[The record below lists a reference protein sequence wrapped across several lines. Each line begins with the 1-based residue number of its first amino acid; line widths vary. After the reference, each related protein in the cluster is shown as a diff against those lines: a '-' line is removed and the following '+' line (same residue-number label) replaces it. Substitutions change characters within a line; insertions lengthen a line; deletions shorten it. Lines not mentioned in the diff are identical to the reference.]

1 MFDDFDDLKTKN
13 PEVLRET
20 KHMFCWVNVM
30 SFLVFLCFWCCF
42 LFVVLIFFSGGC
54 YGRGVCFWYFF
65 WREGLFKLL

>member
-30 SFLVFLCFWCCF
+30 SFFGIFVFLVLFFVCCFDIFFRRLLQEGCVFLVFF
-42 LFVVLIFFSGGC
+42 LEGGFV
-54 YGRGVCFWYFF
+54 
-65 WREGLFKLL
+65 